1 MFITPLLN
9 NGTELLESD
18 IVNMEKEDK
27 KELQNKTEELNP
39 DIGRYYEV
47 DVNPWDTSHDVMKN
61 LMQQALHGKAKKM
74 TEKDFE
80 PKKKVTREEIY
91 KECIQKVSQTNCLL
105 LELPTGYG
113 KSKVSIDLTNYLLE
127 SRWYEN
133 AKEINILLVVA
144 KIVHKQAWK
153 EEIAKWGNIKHSKAK
168 VNICMECYESLHKHC
183 DKTYDFILLDEVHH
197 VGSEM
202 RMQQLKT
209 VKYGYMIGLSAT
221 IPQKLKQWFKY
232 NFHSETVSC
241 DIIEAIDSEV
251 LPEPTIMLFP
261 LQVENTRMSETIE
274 INKPKKIKMLDT
286 WVDKKDPNV
295 VYGEYKDL
303 WKYKKSKQHA
313 ILRCT
318 QKQKLIEFDRL
329 IEWYK
334 KKAMSGNMAMK
345 QSWLYL
351 CGKRLEFLADCKMQ
365 WVKLILHHLDKER
378 TITFCKTIAQT
389 EQLGKNC
396 IHSQNKDATK
406 VYDDFNNKKI
416 DHITAVNILNENAN
430 LVDCRYGIFCNITS
444 SEIITQQRQG
454 RLLRHKDPIMVIP
467 YYVGTR
473 EEELVK
479 KGIEGFKSV
488 KTIHSINEI

>member
-1 MFITPLLN
+1 L
-9 NGTELLESD
+9 
-18 IVNMEKEDK
+18 
-27 KELQNKTEELNP
+27 
-39 DIGRYYEV
+39 
-47 DVNPWDTSHDVMKN
+47 
-61 LMQQALHGKAKKM
+61 
-74 TEKDFE
+74 
-80 PKKKVTREEIY
+80 
-91 KECIQKVSQTNCLL
+91 
-105 LELPTGYG
+105 
-113 KSKVSIDLTNYLLE
+113 
-127 SRWYEN
+127 
-133 AKEINILLVVA
+133 
-144 KIVHKQAWK
+144 
-153 EEIAKWGNIKHSKAK
+153 
-168 VNICMECYESLHKHC
+168 ECYESLHKHC
-183 DKTYDFILLDEVHH
+183 DEHWDIVILDECHH
-197 VGSEM
+197 IGSEM

-221 IPQKLKQWFKY
+221 IPQKLKMWFKY
-232 NFHSETVSC
+232 NYHSEVVSC

-251 LPEPTIMLFP
+251 LPEPTILLFP

-274 INKPKKIKMLDT
+274 LNPKAKGPI
-286 WVDKKDPNV
+286 
-295 VYGEYKDL
+295 VYGEYKDY
-303 WKYKKSKQHA
+303 WKLKKQKVHA
-313 ILRCT
+313 ILKCT
-318 QKQKLIEFDRL
+318 QKQKLMELDKS

-351 CGKRLEFLADCKMQ
+351 CGKRLEFLADCKLQ

-389 EQLGKNC
+389 EHLGKNC

-416 DHITAVNILNENAN
+416 NHITAVNILNENAN
-430 LVDCRYGIFCNITS
+430 LVDCRYGVFCNITS

-488 KTIHSINEI
+488 KTIHSISEI

>member
-1 MFITPLLN
+1 MTRN
-9 NGTELLESD
+9 EVYSAC
-18 IVNMEKEDK
+18 EK
-27 KELQNKTEELNP
+27 
-39 DIGRYYEV
+39 
-47 DVNPWDTSHDVMKN
+47 
-61 LMQQALHGKAKKM
+61 ALTKSN
-74 TEKDFE
+74 
-80 PKKKVTREEIY
+80 V
-91 KECIQKVSQTNCLL
+91 LL
-105 LELPTGYG
+105 LEAATGFG
-113 KSKVSIDLTNYLLE
+113 KTLTSIKLVNWIAGAVYKNHRPKML
-127 SRWYEN
+127 
-133 AKEINILLVVA
+133 LLVA
-144 KIVHKQAWK
+144 KRVHKQTWAD
-153 EEIAKWGNIKHSKAK
+153 EFEKWGGINAD
-168 VNICMECYESLHKHC
+168 VTMECYESLHKHC
-183 DKTYDFILLDEVHH
+183 DEHWDIVILDECHH
-197 VGSEM
+197 IGSEM

-221 IPQKLKQWFKY
+221 IPQKLKMWFKY
-232 NFHSETVSC
+232 NHHSEIVSC
-241 DIIEAIDSEV
+241 DIIEAIDFEV
-251 LPEPTIMLFP
+251 LPEPTILLFP

-274 INKPKKIKMLDT
+274 VNPKAKG
-286 WVDKKDPNV
+286 PV
-295 VYGEYKDL
+295 VHGEYKDY
-303 WKYKKSKQHA
+303 WKYKKQKVHA
-313 ILRCT
+313 ILKCT
-318 QKQKLIEFDRL
+318 QKQKLMDL
-329 IEWYK
+329 DKSIEWYK

-351 CGKRLEFLADCKMQ
+351 CGKRLEFLADCKLQ

-406 VYDDFNNKKI
+406 VYDDFNQKKI

-430 LVDCRYGIFCNITS
+430 LVDCRYGVFCNITS

-488 KTIHSINEI
+488 KTIHSISEI

>member
-1 MFITPLLN
+1 M
-9 NGTELLESD
+9 
-18 IVNMEKEDK
+18 
-27 KELQNKTEELNP
+27 
-39 DIGRYYEV
+39 
-47 DVNPWDTSHDVMKN
+47 
-61 LMQQALHGKAKKM
+61 
-74 TEKDFE
+74 
-80 PKKKVTREEIY
+80 TRENILE
-91 KECIQKVSQTNCLL
+91 ECIHSLKNSNCIL
-105 LELPTGYG
+105 LELPTGFG
-113 KSKVSIDLTNYLLE
+113 KTALSLKLSNYLFASNWFKQGYIPSVL
-127 SRWYEN
+127 
-133 AKEINILLVVA
+133 IL
-144 KIVHKQAWK
+144 
-153 EEIAKWGNIKHSKAK
+153 IAKRVHRQTWLDEIQKWGGLNSKAGYPS
-168 VNICMECYESLHKHC
+168 ICLECYESLHKHC
-183 DKTYDFILLDEVHH
+183 GEHWDIVILDECHH
-197 VGSEM
+197 IGSEM

-221 IPQKLKQWFKY
+221 IPQKLKQWFRY

-251 LPEPTIMLFP
+251 LPEPTILLFP

-274 INKPKKIKMLDT
+274 LNPKAKG
-286 WVDKKDPNV
+286 PV
-295 VYGEYKDL
+295 VHGEYKDY
-303 WKYKKSKQHA
+303 WKLKKQKVHA
-313 ILRCT
+313 ILKCT
-318 QKQKLIEFDRL
+318 QKQKLMDMDKS

-334 KKAMSGNMAMK
+334 KKTMSGNQAMK

-351 CGKRLEFLADCKMQ
+351 CGQRLEYLANCKLP
-365 WVKLILHHLDKER
+365 WVKMILKHLDKER
-378 TITFCKTIAQT
+378 TITFCKTIYQT
-389 EQLGKNC
+389 EALGRNC

-430 LVDCRYGIFCNITS
+430 LVDCRYGVFCNITS

-488 KTIHSINEI
+488 KTIHSISEI